1 MQIQPDLR
9 GHPECVPVRERGS
22 PSSARM
28 SELGTPMA
36 INVPYRELLIDIDHI
51 QPRMR
56 PVKGEKDPEREH
68 AVGTFVR
75 QRRLS
80 AGLTQQQ
87 LGELAGVG
95 KRFVV
100 DLEGGKA
107 TLRLDKVN
115 LVLAVFGKRLGVED
129 APRAGAGESD
139 GDDGRR

>member
-1 MQIQPDLR
+1 
-9 GHPECVPVRERGS
+9 VRTGGVL
-22 PSSARM
+22 A
-28 SELGTPMA
+28 LK
-36 INVPYRELLIDIDHI
+36 VPYRELLLDNEPDW
-51 QPRMR
+51 PRIK
-56 PVKGEKDPEREH
+56 PVKDQDDPEREH

-100 DLEGGKA
+100 ELEGGKA

-115 LVLAVFGKRLGVED
+115 LVLAVFGKRVGVED
-129 APRAGAGESD
+129 APRASAGESD
-139 GDDGRR
+139 GDVRGR

>member
-1 MQIQPDLR
+1 
-9 GHPECVPVRERGS
+9 
-22 PSSARM
+22 
-28 SELGTPMA
+28 
-36 INVPYRELLIDIDHI
+36 
-51 QPRMR
+51 MR
-56 PVKGEKDPEREH
+56 PVKGQEDPEREH

-100 DLEGGKA
+100 ELEGGKA

-115 LVLAVFGKRLGVED
+115 LVLAVFGKRVGVED
-129 APRAGAGESD
+129 APRTRAGGSD

>member
-1 MQIQPDLR
+1 MCSRSGTHWQICCSEVRNRP
-9 GHPECVPVRERGS
+9 PVS
-22 PSSARM
+22 
-28 SELGTPMA
+28 T
-36 INVPYRELLIDIDHI
+36 NVPYRELYIDIGQI

-56 PVKGEKDPEREH
+56 PVKGQEDPEREH
-68 AVGTFVR
+68 EVGTFVR

-100 DLEGGKA
+100 ELEGGKA

-115 LVLAVFGKRLGVED
+115 LVLAVFGKRVGVED
-129 APRAGAGESD
+129 APRTRAGGSD

>member
-1 MQIQPDLR
+1 
-9 GHPECVPVRERGS
+9 
-22 PSSARM
+22 
-28 SELGTPMA
+28 
-36 INVPYRELLIDIDHI
+36 
-51 QPRMR
+51 MR
-56 PVKGEKDPEREH
+56 PVKVQEDPEREH

-100 DLEGGKA
+100 ELEGGKA

-115 LVLAVFGKRLGVED
+115 LVLAVFGKRVGVED
-129 APRAGAGESD
+129 APRAGAAESD

>member
-1 MQIQPDLR
+1 
-9 GHPECVPVRERGS
+9 
-22 PSSARM
+22 
-28 SELGTPMA
+28 MA
-36 INVPYRELLIDIDHI
+36 QMFPIGNFLLTLATFS
-51 QPRMR
+51 
-56 PVKGEKDPEREH
+56 PVKGQEDPEREH
-68 AVGTFVR
+68 EVGTFVR

-100 DLEGGKA
+100 ELEGGKA

-115 LVLAVFGKRLGVED
+115 LVLAVFGKRVGVED
-129 APRAGAGESD
+129 APRTSASGSD

>member
-1 MQIQPDLR
+1 MCSR
-9 GHPECVPVRERGS
+9 
-22 PSSARM
+22 
-28 SELGTPMA
+28 LGTHWPIWRLGFRTRLALA
-36 INVPYRELLIDIDHI
+36 INVPSRELLVDIGHI
-51 QPRMR
+51 LPRMR
-56 PVKGEKDPEREH
+56 LVKGEKDPEREH
-68 AVGTFVR
+68 EVGAFVR

-100 DLEGGKA
+100 ELEGGKA

-115 LVLAVFGKRLGVED
+115 LVLAVFGKRVGVED
-129 APRAGAGESD
+129 TPRAGAGESD